1 MPVPPLSRQPDALA
15 WFDTLNGQ
23 AVLAAERARIR
34 SALVSRPAQQPWL
47 WIAPVAQETPA
58 DLPVPPRSLLLHRQG
73 RRLAGPLQ
81 CGLPLP
87 LPSESIGNVILQHA
101 LDDGS
106 DDLLE
111 ECERVLEPG
120 GRLWLF
126 TLNPLSAYRLRWRG
140 SGLAVRSTSFWQL
153 RLRRQG
159 LQPCGEQVSYFG
171 PLWRPEPV
179 TSNPG
184 RLRSICLLQSE
195 KRSAAL
201 IPPAPVK
208 RHWQAG
214 AATA

>member
-23 AVLAAERARIR
+23 SVLASERARIR
-34 SALVSRPAQQPWL
+34 SALVARPAQQPWL
-47 WIAPVAQETPA
+47 WIAPSPLEACD
-58 DLPVPPRSLLLHRQG
+58 DLPLPPRSVLLHRQG
-73 RRLAGPLQ
+73 RQLAGPLQ

-101 LDDGS
+101 LDDGG

-111 ECERVLEPG
+111 ECARVLEPG

-126 TLNPLSAYRLRWRG
+126 TLNPLSPYRLRWRV
-140 SGLAVRSTSFWQL
+140 SALAPRGATFWQL
-153 RLRRQG
+153 RLRGLG
-159 LQPCGEQVSYFG
+159 LQPCGAQVSYLG
-171 PLWRPEPV
+171 PLWRPEPQPI
-179 TSNPG
+179 PG
-184 RLRSICLLQSE
+184 RLRAICLLESE

-208 RHWQAG
+208 RQWQAG

>member
-47 WIAPVAQETPA
+47 WIAPFAQDG

-73 RRLAGPLQ
+73 RRLVGPLQ

-106 DDLLE
+106 DDL
-111 ECERVLEPG
+111 R
-120 GRLWLF
+120 
-126 TLNPLSAYRLRWRG
+126 
-140 SGLAVRSTSFWQL
+140 
-153 RLRRQG
+153 
-159 LQPCGEQVSYFG
+159 
-171 PLWRPEPV
+171 
-179 TSNPG
+179 
-184 RLRSICLLQSE
+184 
-195 KRSAAL
+195 
-201 IPPAPVK
+201 
-208 RHWQAG
+208 
-214 AATA
+214 